1 MLRYPPG
8 PIIEYEIK
16 RMPKLKHRCSHSQE
30 NSHVANSDLHKEKLV
45 EWKPPD
51 IHLTVKLCR
60 VQEIVN
66 HNNRRDSDWES
77 DEAIEYHYEEFAVL
91 LSHIDDAKTNCYQA
105 LDENQNADGLDD
117 VGLCLVNLISL
128 SRLAEVWRN

>member
-1 MLRYPPG
+1 MT
-8 PIIEYEIK
+8 
-16 RMPKLKHRCSHSQE
+16 KLKHRCSYCQE
-30 NSHVANSDLHKEKLV
+30 NSHIANSNLHKEKLV
-45 EWKPPD
+45 EGESPY
-51 IHLTVKLCR
+51 ILLTVKLCW
-60 VQEIVN
+60 VHEIVD
-66 HNNRRDSDWES
+66 HNNCSDADWES

-91 LSHIDDAKTNCYQA
+91 LRNIEDAETNCHQA